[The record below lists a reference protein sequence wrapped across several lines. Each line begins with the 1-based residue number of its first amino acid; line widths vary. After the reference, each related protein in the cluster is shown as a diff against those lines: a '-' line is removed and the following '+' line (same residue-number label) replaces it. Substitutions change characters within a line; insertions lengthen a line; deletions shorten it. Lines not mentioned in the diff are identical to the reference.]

1 MIFYQT
7 ECLECLKTNYLID
20 VALWLA
26 FKKISFYKKDDDLLL
41 QRQIYKCLYDRVV
54 NVLF

>member
-20 VALWLA
+20 VALGLA

-41 QRQIYKCLYDRVV
+41 QRQIYKCL
-54 NVLF
+54 